1 MTLRQSVQKAAQ
13 SPQFIASIEKQ
24 CIIFDYSN
32 ALEFRQFAQE
42 DGLRMAKMVKA
53 IGKVD

>member
-32 ALEFRQFAQE
+32 APEFRQFAQE

>member
-13 SPQFIASIEKQ
+13 SPQFIACMEKQ
-24 CIIFDYSN
+24 GVIFDYSN
-32 ALEFRQFAQE
+32 APEFRQFAQE
-42 DGLRMAKMVKA
+42 DGLRMAKVVKA

>member
-13 SPQFIASIEKQ
+13 SPQFVAGIEKQ

-32 ALEFRQFAQE
+32 GPEFRRFAQE
-42 DGLRMAKMVKA
+42 DGLRMAKVVKA